1 MYSNVDLQMKRRR
14 GPNEGGSPT
23 MGAMPSVTSPIHV
36 VGNPMTKPRSPIQ
49 VNSKRVSPDE
59 EEITS
64 YLNPLLEMLLN
75 CMDIQENSLAA
86 QQGGRPPSLT
96 TSSPNN
102 TNGMSRSFENLHD
115 AAAADPFQRD
125 KKRKPPPPP
134 LSVSG
139 GSLPTRNPPAF
150 NFDDGLE
157 EKTSDAKP
165 SGAAR
170 RQLSPKLKGPP
181 PLPPTSSGSNISP
194 PSSQNLDPSAPTRP
208 PRKATVAGPSPL
220 TSSAPSSPSP
230 NQTSPR
236 TNTPSPSIPLRP
248 PRGAQQPT
256 TPPPPAT
263 SPVTSPVTGKAG
275 IVPIRPARPSRED
288 TTVTTPTKSNQTG
301 APPVPLR
308 AHKNT

>member
-1 MYSNVDLQMKRRR
+1 MHMNPLHTTKPRPGAAHPPPHHNNRGPPLHPGLRPPPVNSPQSKSNQLNYSTKKLAKLFGVDEKIVEKAQLKPSIPSRLKRMYSNVDLQMKRRR
-14 GPNEGGSPT
+14 GPNEGGSPM

-36 VGNPMTKPRSPIQ
+36 VGNPMTKPRSSPVQ

-96 TSSPNN
+96 TASPNN
-102 TNGMSRSFENLHD
+102 TNGSNSSVPTHSMSRSFGDLHD

-165 SGAAR
+165 SAAAR

-194 PSSQNLDPSAPTRP
+194 PSSL
-208 PRKATVAGPSPL
+208 KIG
-220 TSSAPSSPSP
+220 
-230 NQTSPR
+230 
-236 TNTPSPSIPLRP
+236 
-248 PRGAQQPT
+248 
-256 TPPPPAT
+256 
-263 SPVTSPVTGKAG
+263 
-275 IVPIRPARPSRED
+275 
-288 TTVTTPTKSNQTG
+288 
-301 APPVPLR
+301 R
-308 AHKNT
+308 AHV